1 MNDLALHDRP
11 REKLLRVGGAGLGDN
26 ELVALVLGT
35 GVAGEGALSVAN
47 RALQHSGGVGGLAR
61 ATAADLVRVR
71 GIGWARAVRLVAALE
86 LGRRS
91 LSHGGGVRRCCR
103 TPSEAAAFLLPRF
116 GARAVEQFGLVLL
129 DAKHR
134 VLRTAVVST
143 GTLNATVV
151 HPRDVFR
158 EALLGSAAAVLAFHN
173 HPSGDPSPSAEDVA
187 LTRRL
192 VAAGTL
198 MGIEVIDHIILGDTR
213 YCSLKELGQV

>member
-1 MNDLALHDRP
+1 MIDRARSSCALGAQGSGTMNWWP
-11 REKLLRVGGAGLGDN
+11 WYI
-26 ELVALVLGT
+26 GT
-35 GVAGEGALSVAN
+35 GIAGAGALSVAN
-47 RALQHSGGVGGLAR
+47 RALQNSGGVGGLAR

-91 LSHGGGVRRCCR
+91 LSLGGGVRRSCR

-158 EALLGSAAAVLAFHN
+158 EALLASAAAVLAFHN